1 MKVCFAI
8 PNMGYTDPKAYD
20 NRLLWAMRMGA
31 RSERDREY
39 AFYTKTVG
47 KILTPYAREMLAES
61 AVNDGMDLMFM
72 ADDDMLGDPDCFFQL
87 AESVVRGPADIC
99 GALAFTRNPPHD
111 PVLYTCIEGY
121 DPVERKPY
129 FINRPVLRYRKD
141 ALNEVDAVGFG
152 AVVFKV
158 SLLSRMKR
166 PWFMTTSATG
176 EDIFFCYKAKKEA
189 GARVYADCRV
199 KLGHVGLPI
208 IVTEETYETM
218 NELTARVARDGVER
232 DTANYRER
240 AAEPWEVMR

>member
-1 MKVCFAI
+1 MKVFFAI
-8 PNMGYTDPKAYD
+8 PNMGYSDPLAYD

-31 RSERDREY
+31 RSEREQQY
-39 AFYTKTVG
+39 NFYLGTVG
-47 KILTPYAREMLAES
+47 KILTPAAREALAEK
-61 AVNDGMDLMFM
+61 ALREGMDLCFM
-72 ADDDMLGDPDCFFQL
+72 VDDDMIGDPDCFFQL
-87 AESVVRGPADIC
+87 AESVVNGPADLC

-111 PVLYTCIEGY
+111 PVLYTCLEGY

-129 FINRPVLRYRKD
+129 FLNRPVLRYQKD

-158 SLLSRMKR
+158 SLLAKMTR

-189 GARVYADCRV
+189 GARVFSDCRV
-199 KLGHVGLPI
+199 KLGHVGNPM

-218 NELTARVARDGVER
+218 NELKARVARDGIER
-232 DTANYRER
+232 ETVNYRER
-240 AAEPWEVMR
+240 ATEPWQVMR